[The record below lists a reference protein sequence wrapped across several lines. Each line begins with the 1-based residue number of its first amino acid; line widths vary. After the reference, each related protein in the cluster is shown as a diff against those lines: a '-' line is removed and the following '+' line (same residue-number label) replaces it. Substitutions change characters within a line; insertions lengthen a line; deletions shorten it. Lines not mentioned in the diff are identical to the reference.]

1 MRPAP
6 ALLARV
12 KQLPNSGLLIA
23 VLAAAAST
31 ESLAMVESR
40 SEGASESQFRHA
52 SSSAPPPPAGVL
64 GI

>member
-12 KQLPNSGLLIA
+12 KQLPNSGLLTA

-31 ESLAMVESR
+31 ESLAIYGRVKIR
-40 SEGASESQFRHA
+40 G
-52 SSSAPPPPAGVL
+52 
-64 GI
+64 